1 MEVSMARTPRTP
13 ALIDAP
19 LSQDGEALIAK
30 AEAGRTEQDL
40 TRLAASRAA
49 QFAPALL
56 AAGRLQALQFMTAVS
71 ESAIAQAFAQVR
83 RDKSYIGMPYRDA
96 DGSLGAVT
104 TLDEFCRQFLGVGYA
119 RCAELADNL
128 HLLGPA
134 LYEQAQQIGWKT
146 KDYRALRALPADD
159 QEAVREALEDGDRDA
174 ALTVLSELVARH
186 RQARESADRR
196 AEASIAERE
205 ETAANYA
212 AATQL
217 LGERDA
223 ELRRIKTGAVP
234 PPRMDERMAGWGPSA
249 TYCIGEAKRWLV
261 QLGML
266 LDGAA
271 QAAPDGDSPE
281 QLAAW
286 ASALGLVDDACGVG
300 LTELGDMVG
309 GLSAKLEG
317 GVSEKLWAL
326 RARVGAQGE
335 GAGQ

>member
-1 MEVSMARTPRTP
+1 
-13 ALIDAP
+13 
-19 LSQDGEALIAK
+19 
-30 AEAGRTEQDL
+30 
-40 TRLAASRAA
+40 
-49 QFAPALL
+49 
-56 AAGRLQALQFMTAVS
+56 
-71 ESAIAQAFAQVR
+71 
-83 RDKSYIGMPYRDA
+83 
-96 DGSLGAVT
+96 
-104 TLDEFCRQFLGVGYA
+104 
-119 RCAELADNL
+119 
-128 HLLGPA
+128 
-134 LYEQAQQIGWKT
+134 
-146 KDYRALRALPADD
+146 
-159 QEAVREALEDGDRDA
+159 
-174 ALTVLSELVARH
+174 
-186 RQARESADRR
+186 
-196 AEASIAERE
+196 
-205 ETAANYA
+205 
-212 AATQL
+212 
-217 LGERDA
+217 
-223 ELRRIKTGAVP
+223 
-234 PPRMDERMAGWGPSA
+234 MAGWGPSA